1 MASIISKYP
10 ELSGIGIYLEF
21 IASLC
26 RKHQDDDLGYL
37 LRGWYHRVF
46 DVAMADSVTAE
57 SCQDVDIP
65 F

>member
-1 MASIISKYP
+1 MASIISKHP

-26 RKHQDDDLGYL
+26 RKHESDDLGEL
-37 LRGWYHRVF
+37 LRGWYDRVF
-46 DVAMADSVTAE
+46 YVAMADSVLAE